1 MFTQALHKSGS
12 ISFYDDEDSQKKIKE
27 VIFAGAFCI
36 NYKEDFHWSSK
47 KTFLTYIS
55 LLAGGV
61 KIEES
66 TFRFPWYK
74 GPLVAPIDRALET
87 VVEEIVF
94 EKKSPPPVPP
104 KVEKK
109 SVEAIPEESSAEG
122 AVTKPLSPELT
133 KKIDGLDS
141 DSKTALLKD
150 LHENVG
156 LVESFEENC
165 GLVEGWK
172 GLNGAG
178 NLIQTA
184 TKAITK
190 TRLPNDFM
198 NALKAFGKTEDD
210 ILEYFTKYH
219 NDNGFRFLNEA
230 EDLVTQ
236 FPTLTKGEAY
246 SLWGYTTDNF
256 FFELKE

>member
-1 MFTQALHKSGS
+1 M
-12 ISFYDDEDSQKKIKE
+12 
-27 VIFAGAFCI
+27 
-36 NYKEDFHWSSK
+36 
-47 KTFLTYIS
+47 
-55 LLAGGV
+55 
-61 KIEES
+61 
-66 TFRFPWYK
+66 
-74 GPLVAPIDRALET
+74 VAPIDRALET

-165 GLVEGWK
+165 ELVEAWNV
-172 GLNGAG
+172 LNGAG
-178 NLIQTA
+178 EAGLSGRIKDIEFAYGYLKKNQG
-184 TKAITK
+184 KAAEVGLSHEVQNET
-190 TRLPNDFM
+190 
-198 NALKAFGKTEDD
+198 GKLRDQVKK
-210 ILEYFTKYH
+210 LGSVY
-219 NDNGFRFLNEA
+219 N
-230 EDLVTQ
+230 
-236 FPTLTKGEAY
+236 
-246 SLWGYTTDNF
+246 
-256 FFELKE
+256 